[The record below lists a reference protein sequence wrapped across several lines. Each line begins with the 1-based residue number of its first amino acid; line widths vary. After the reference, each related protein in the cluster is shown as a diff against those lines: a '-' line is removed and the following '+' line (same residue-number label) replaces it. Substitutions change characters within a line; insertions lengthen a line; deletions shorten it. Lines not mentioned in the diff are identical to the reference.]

1 VLVGNPAGETR
12 VIAFAA
18 WQAAYEHF
26 DYSMGSAIAIVMGAI
41 ELGLVGLSLSLR
53 ARGYQR
59 LATEVAR

>member
-18 WQAAYEHF
+18 WQAAYEHL

-41 ELGLVGLSLSLR
+41 ELGLVALSLSLR
-53 ARGYQR
+53 AGGYRR
-59 LATEVAR
+59 LATEGAR